1 MHVANPSLDRL
12 ILGAKR
18 VKIAD
23 PRHASV
29 LDDGH
34 GMRHELPGA
43 KKLRADDEAEWLPGS
58 KKSPKKIKC
67 R

>member
-1 MHVANPSLDRL
+1 
-12 ILGAKR
+12 
-18 VKIAD
+18 
-23 PRHASV
+23 
-29 LDDGH
+29 
-34 GMRHELPGA
+34 MRHELPGA